1 MAMSAITSM
10 AALTS
15 CEEEVQ
21 KTPESSLILE
31 NNIPENIPADGGT
44 FSIPYIVENPVEG
57 TEVTVSCAEDW
68 VSCSV
73 SKESID
79 ITVEANTEKTARNTS
94 VKVSYGENL
103 SEEIEICQ
111 TGKSDITFDYDI
123 PEPIPAEES
132 SYVIKYQIE
141 NPVEGAEV
149 SFSSED
155 EWLTANNDAESQS
168 ISITVAANTS
178 IFEREGLFT
187 LTYDKSFLEIKVKQ
201 AGETPTDA
209 FSIVAD
215 EITATSITYI
225 VTPAYPEMTYYT
237 NIWDKEDYESYAE
250 TDHEYM
256 EKTIDFLLRLCQNN
270 GISLKDYLWSGKT
283 EDVCD
288 KLIPDYEYYYPV
300 FGLSEEGESLS
311 EVYKISAKTK
321 GEEPV
326 DIDLDITTEIKYN
339 VVKIRVTPSIE
350 DQYYVSG
357 YYSKESVSD
366 PEALKRKVQRSI
378 SGKLTSEC
386 ENDMNKYLK
395 KYGRR
400 GKTSYSYQLEPN
412 KEYIGYAAAI
422 SPVNGAVVSDVF
434 SVDFTTGEPPT
445 SDNVIT
451 LKTTKLTHDYVEV
464 EINTTNEDEYL
475 YYYFN
480 KDGITNWDDDDEIF
494 KQMTLI
500 KLYKARGDTTIDYNM
515 LRPEHE
521 YVVTACG
528 YQDGVRTTKVTKLF
542 FKTEK
547 KPQAPV
553 SDVVASF
560 TCGDYY
566 DGNEIAD
573 KYGEDW
579 DDARGNAVMPVDV
592 QTEGEISDFYI
603 QMYIG
608 DYMDENF
615 LDQEKAVANLKYSG
629 IKNDR
634 HINFFPT
641 YEDPHTIL
649 AVAIDKNGM
658 AGKVMRKLVTF
669 SKDETKPVDGFNPD
683 LAKRYNTPKQIKK

>member
-21 KTPESSLILE
+21 KTPESSLVLE

-111 TGKSDITFDYDI
+111 TGKSDITFDYNI

-168 ISITVAANTS
+168 ICITVAANTS

-225 VTPAYPEMTYYT
+225 VTPAYPEMTYYP
-237 NIWDKEDYESYAE
+237 NIWTKDGYESYAE

-256 EKTIDFLLRLCQNN
+256 EKTIKFLVDFCEYN
-270 GISLKDYLWSGKT
+270 GLSLEDYLQSGETKIKW
-283 EDVCD
+283 DDLV
-288 KLIPDYEYYYPV
+288 PDYDYYYPV
-300 FGLSEEGESLS
+300 FGLSAAGESLS
-311 EVYKISAKTK
+311 EVYKIHTKTK

-326 DIDLDITTEIKYN
+326 DIDFEINTEIKFN
-339 VVKIRVTPSIE
+339 VATLRVTPTLD

-357 YYSKESVSD
+357 YYNKEYVSD
-366 PEALKRKVQRSI
+366 TEDLKRRIQRDV
-378 SGKLTSEC
+378 SGRITSEYN
-386 ENDMNKYLK
+386 NDINKYLK
-395 KYGRR
+395 NYGRK
-400 GKTSYSYQLEPN
+400 GKTAFQYQLEPN

-451 LKTTKLTHDYVEV
+451 LKTTKLTHDYVEI

-475 YYYFN
+475 YDYLDEKAI
-480 KDGITNWDDDDEIF
+480 KDWNNDDEIF
-494 KQMTLI
+494 RAITLI
-500 KLYKARGDTTIDYNM
+500 KLYKARGDTTVEYYSLRPDYN
-515 LRPEHE
+515 
-521 YVVTACG
+521 YVAVACG

-566 DGNEIAD
+566 DGNEVAD
-573 KYGEDW
+573 KYGEKW
-579 DDARGNAVMPVDV
+579 DAARDNAVMPVDV

-603 QMYIG
+603 QMYTG
-608 DYMDENF
+608 DYMDESF
-615 LDQEKAVANLKYSG
+615 LDQEKAVTNLKYSG
-629 IKNDR
+629 IKNDN
-634 HINFFPT
+634 HVNFYPP
-641 YEDPHTIL
+641 YDYPCTIL

-658 AGKVMRKLVTF
+658 AGKVMRKLITCTE
-669 SKDETKPVDGFNPD
+669 DGAKPVDGFNPD